1 MLTCCESWIGTGT
14 GVECC
19 AAAME
24 AQRESASARG
34 HGREL
39 LRSVRAKDI
48 FIRNGGHA
56 HRTDEM
62 SMCVDVR
69 RLRARHRQPV
79 SSSGE
84 HDASEERDAGG
95 LCFRRGW
102 FGWEAGTA
110 SAVRGTRKDRTCRI
124 GPGRACFSDRHCEEG
139 RAAVNCGAALAVIG
153 GVLMPGMRPI
163 FATHVR

>member
-1 MLTCCESWIGTGT
+1 VQAQEAM
-14 GVECC
+14 GVSFCVVCVRKTSSSE
-19 AAAME
+19 ME
-24 AQRESASARG
+24 ATT
-34 HGREL
+34 
-39 LRSVRAKDI
+39 
-48 FIRNGGHA
+48 

-110 SAVRGTRKDRTCRI
+110 SAVRGAREDKTCRI
-124 GPGRACFSDRHCEEG
+124 GPGRACFSDRYCEEG